1 MNIDQIEGRR
11 KPDISPVAPS
21 SRSHHV
27 SYLDRI
33 DPIHEIEFKDVVSTR
48 WDEISL
54 IEHVLSVSPNGALVH
69 RNKSTPAPVS
79 LSSARL
85 YNPLTIRSV
94 AALTQFHQLSTQQ
107 IITLSGGNHRMIEQA
122 LNHLYAGGLLQRS
135 TNKKWSHAE
144 KDDRLNYGV
153 GDVWQLNAT
162 SPRLPEWFD
171 GLSDLEY
178 LLMSGGQDMMKGTNG
193 SSGSSSIRHNLTLAE
208 IVIRAIEMCPGVIGG
223 WGERFTLGKSFY
235 DPNPEEESRG
245 NIADGAIVAKDGS
258 IILIETSGAAN
269 VDRDAVGNR
278 LAEKALGWAVI
289 AAKSDIPL
297 KVIFVNISTKARMQR
312 FNWHIQRGL
321 ERIDEQIVKS
331 HTRKKGRESIFVAD
345 ALDWFPF
352 TLGIS
357 RGFTELEAYSTE
369 TRRFHSLVP
378 ADTKINPDA
387 DVVANTLAALHIPP
401 WIAH

>member
-1 MNIDQIEGRR
+1 MSLDQLEGRR
-11 KPDISPVAPS
+11 KPDLSPVAPS
-21 SRSHHV
+21 SRSPHV

-33 DPIHEIEFKDVVSTR
+33 DPLHEIEFKDVVSTR
-48 WDEISL
+48 WDQISI
-54 IEHVLSVSPNGALVH
+54 IEHVLSVSPSGALVH

-79 LSSARL
+79 LSAARL
-85 YNPLTIRSV
+85 YNPLTIRSI

-107 IITLSGGNHRMIEQA
+107 IVTLSGGNHRKIEQA
-122 LNHLYAGGLLQRS
+122 LNQLYAGGLLQRS
-135 TNKKWSHAE
+135 SIRRWNHAE

-153 GDVWQLNAT
+153 GDVWQLNST

-171 GLSDLEY
+171 GLNDLEY
-178 LLMSGGQDMMKGTNG
+178 LLMSGGLDMLKGSNG
-193 SSGSSSIRHNLTLAE
+193 SSGSSSIRHNLALAE
-208 IVIRAIEMCPGVIGG
+208 IIIRAIEMCPGVIGG
-223 WGERFTLGKSFY
+223 WGEPMTVATSFGI
-235 DPNPEEESRG
+235 PREEIRG
-245 NIADGAIVAKDGS
+245 NIADGAIVGKDGS

-269 VDRDAVGNR
+269 LDREAVGNR

-289 AAKSDIPL
+289 AAKTDLPL
-297 KVIFVNISTKARMQR
+297 KVVFVNISTKARMQR

-331 HTRKKGRESIFVAD
+331 HTRKKGREAIFVAD

-369 TRRFHSLVP
+369 TRRYHPLLP

-401 WIAH
+401 WIAQ